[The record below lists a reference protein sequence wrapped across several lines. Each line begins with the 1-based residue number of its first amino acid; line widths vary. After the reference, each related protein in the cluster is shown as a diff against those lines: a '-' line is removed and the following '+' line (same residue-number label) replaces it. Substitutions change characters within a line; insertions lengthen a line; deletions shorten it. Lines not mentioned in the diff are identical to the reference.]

1 MTSHKNF
8 NEELMQISRHVEN
21 AEGYGRV
28 TDVLFASAVTY
39 GRLYVWK
46 TFSRI
51 LYETLTPNERKKMDI
66 IYNQKWWTLFY
77 RSDMYNKF
85 VMLYMLVW

>member
-1 MTSHKNF
+1 MVVRLATSTTLRNIHTRSVMHGPRLVIRSMMSHVSMLQLVTSHKNF

-46 TFSRI
+46 T
-51 LYETLTPNERKKMDI
+51 
-66 IYNQKWWTLFY
+66 
-77 RSDMYNKF
+77 
-85 VMLYMLVW
+85 

>member
-1 MTSHKNF
+1 MLQLVTSHKNF

-51 LYETLTPNERKKMDI
+51 LYETLAPNERKK
-66 IYNQKWWTLFY
+66 WTLY
-77 RSDMYNKF
+77 TTRNGG
-85 VMLYMLVW
+85 LYSIVAICTINL